1 MPGWCMSAP
10 RDDTVYL
17 KHIRDAG
24 QRIESYLD
32 GVSEDEFLEA
42 PLIQDAV
49 IRQIQ
54 VIGEAA
60 KRLAA
65 AFRGSTSDIPWSD
78 IAGMRD
84 KLVHDYMG
92 VDLDA
97 VWDTAI
103 RDVPALMSQV
113 EQLSQLDEGSN
124 SA

>member
-1 MPGWCMSAP
+1 MSAP

>member
-1 MPGWCMSAP
+1 MSAP

-24 QRIESYLD
+24 QRIESY
-32 GVSEDEFLEA
+32 E
-42 PLIQDAV
+42 
-49 IRQIQ
+49 
-54 VIGEAA
+54 
-60 KRLAA
+60 RLSA

>member
-1 MPGWCMSAP
+1 MPGCCMSAP
-10 RDDTVYL
+10 RDDTVYV

-32 GVSEDEFLEA
+32 GVREDEFLEM

-60 KRLAA
+60 KRLSAE
-65 AFRGSTSDIPWSD
+65 FRETTSDIPWSD

-92 VDLDA
+92 VDLEA
-97 VWDTAI
+97 VWETAI
-103 RDVPALMSQV
+103 RDIPALMSQL
-113 EQLSQLDEGSN
+113 EQVTQNDEGSN

>member
-1 MPGWCMSAP
+1 MSAP
-10 RDDTVYL
+10 RDDTVYVR
-17 KHIRDAG
+17 HIRDAG

-60 KRLAA
+60 KRLSTE
-65 AFRGSTSDIPWSD
+65 FRSGTAEIPWSD

-92 VDLDA
+92 VDLEA

-103 RDVPALMSQV
+103 RDVPALMSQL
-113 EQLSQLDEGSN
+113 EQFTQLDEGSS

>member
-1 MPGWCMSAP
+1 MSAP
-10 RDDTVYL
+10 RDDAVYL
-17 KHIRDAG
+17 RHIRDAG
-24 QRIESYLD
+24 QRIQSYVD

-60 KRLAA
+60 KRLSAEL
-65 AFRGSTSDIPWSD
+65 RGSTSDIPWSD

-92 VDLDA
+92 VDLEA

-103 RDVPALMSQV
+103 RDVPALMSQL
-113 EQLSQLDEGSN
+113 EQSSQLDEGSTR
-124 SA
+124 A